1 MKIYLVSA
9 DGRVSNI
16 AMEYALA
23 LEKVVSGQAE
33 EVYADPRDVRSFKG
47 IRLIDRTSP
56 ARPAFHR
63 PSLETSN
70 TAITHDTSIKN
81 AGYFFIEGPLQREC
95 IDAHEMVEAWPDEYD
110 RNAVVISAGKVR
122 GATFAA
128 VIA

>member
-1 MKIYLVSA
+1 MSIRLPVLSQPDHSLRYFEKFQSI
-9 DGRVSNI
+9 
-16 AMEYALA
+16 EQA
-23 LEKVVSGQAE
+23 LELLRNGVIE
-33 EVYADPRDVRSFKG
+33 EIKDARGEFLG
-47 IRLIDRTSP
+47 IIKPEKPTNPKER
-56 ARPAFHR
+56 FHR

-122 GATFAA
+122 GATLALA
-128 VIA
+128 